1 VPRSPSNNPQGDT
14 LGGSDALVEERT
26 LTRLPPLYRVVMLND
41 DYTPMNFVVFVLMRF
56 FSKDERA
63 AMTIMLRVHREGKSL
78 VGVYARSIAETKV
91 AQVNA
96 FSQEN
101 GHPLK
106 CIYEKEDGHAD
117 GKL

>member
-1 VPRSPSNNPQGDT
+1 MPRSPSRNPEGD
-14 LGGSDALVEERT
+14 GDALLEERT
-26 LTRLPPLYRVVMLND
+26 RTRLPPLYRVVMLND
-41 DYTPMNFVVFVLMRF
+41 DYTPMDFVVFVLMRF
-56 FSKDERA
+56 FAKDERA
-63 AMTIMLRVHREGKSL
+63 AMAIMLRVHREGKSL
-78 VGVYARSIAETKV
+78 VGTYARSIAETKV

-117 GKL
+117 GEL